1 MIDIDFLDGKDIQ
14 CSSCSNRAY
23 IQLNIMKAMNRIVIP
38 LCDVC
43 EGILHEAPESL
54 GIGDVE

>member
-23 IQLNIMKAMNRIVIP
+23 IQLNFTKSMNRIAIP

-43 EGILHEAPESL
+43 EEILHKATENL
-54 GIGDVE
+54 GRCDVE